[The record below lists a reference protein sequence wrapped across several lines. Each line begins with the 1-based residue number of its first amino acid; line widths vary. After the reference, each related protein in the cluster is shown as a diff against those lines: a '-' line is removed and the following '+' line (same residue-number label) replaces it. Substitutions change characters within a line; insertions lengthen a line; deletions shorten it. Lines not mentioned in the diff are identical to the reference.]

1 MATTTLAH
9 TSISRW
15 RKWRWFLLLPMA
27 MVIAL
32 AGIAGWF
39 YILAHSSL
47 PQVAGTLRVSGVS
60 RPVTVSHDKYGVPH
74 INAENVPDML
84 FAQGYVTAQDRFW
97 QMDMT
102 RRFAAGELS
111 EILGAAYVKTDR
123 EQRILS
129 LRQVAERSVARLAA
143 NERGH
148 LEAYT
153 RGVNAY
159 LDDNRHR
166 LPIEFRLLR
175 YSPRPWSAVDS
186 YLVGASMAQMLSH
199 DLFAS
204 ELTREKIVQ
213 RIGPE
218 LAAGIYPNTSWRDRP
233 PGSSGPHAARGVDFL
248 YPERF
253 RASGSDE
260 GPLPPKA

>member
-1 MATTTLAH
+1 LA
-9 TSISRW
+9 R
-15 RKWRWFLLLPMA
+15 L
-27 MVIAL
+27 
-32 AGIAGWF
+32 
-39 YILAHSSL
+39 SL
-47 PQVAGTLRVSGVS
+47 PQLDGTLRVNGLA
-60 RPVTVSHDKYGVPH
+60 RPVTVIRDAYGVPH
-74 INAENVPDML
+74 IRGENLKDVL
-84 FAQGYVTAQDRFW
+84 FAQGYVTGQDRFW

-102 RRFAAGELS
+102 RRFAAGELA
-111 EILGAAYVKTDR
+111 EILGSDLTKTDR
-123 EQRILS
+123 APRILS
-129 LRQVAERSVARLAA
+129 LGQVAEGRGARLTAE
-143 NERGH
+143 ERGD
-148 LEAYT
+148 LDAYV
-153 RGVNAY
+153 RGVNAW
-159 LDDNRHR
+159 LQDNRHR
-166 LPIEFRLLR
+166 LPIEFRVLR

-233 PGSSGPHAARGVDFL
+233 PGGPGPHAATTSRGVDFL

-260 GPLPPKA
+260 GPLPPKASVGRGIPRFARNDNLGGPDLPGSTIE